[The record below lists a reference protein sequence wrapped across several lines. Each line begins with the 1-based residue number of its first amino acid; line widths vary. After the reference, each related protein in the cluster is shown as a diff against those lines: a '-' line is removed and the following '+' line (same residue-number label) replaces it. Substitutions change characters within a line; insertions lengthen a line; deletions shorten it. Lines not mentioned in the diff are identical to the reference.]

1 MHLLEGTLLQSGR
14 YRIESVLGQGG
25 FGITYRA
32 TQVML
37 GRTVAIKEFFF
48 RSCCSRES
56 NTNSV
61 TVPTEANKEL
71 VDRFK
76 RKFIKEAQI
85 ISSLNHKSVVQ
96 IYDVFEEN
104 GTAYYVMECIEGQ
117 SLSEMVEA
125 RVVIPQAEAIDYI
138 TAVGDALMYI
148 HARHINHLDVKPNNI
163 MRCNDGR
170 IVLLDFGVSKQYDAV
185 TDKGT
190 STTPVGISHGYS
202 PLEHYRRDGVQ
213 TFSPQSDVYA
223 LAATLYKLLTGDTPP
238 EAASVH
244 EDGIP
249 LEPLQIRGIAP
260 NVIQAIVTA
269 MMPRRQ
275 RTQSVAEFIS
285 QLKAIPAVIQPQTSP
300 DNPLN
305 DVTIVGDAP
314 RPVIN
319 DTSTPSIRHNQTNP
333 QPRPNPQ
340 PRSNPQPQ
348 QARQQEANPQP
359 QQRIVR
365 HDSPS
370 HAAAPQTEQKKNG
383 LPRVVI
389 FVLVLA
395 ALLAAAGY
403 MGYKYWQASQDAIQA
418 QEDTESIQLAQPD
431 NGEAPTSS
439 SSSSTPTQQRVV
451 VKEQQQSQPQTK
463 SQSRPAQPSQAR
475 PAQSQ
480 QNRSATARDAA
491 KKSQTSTDHSG
502 EAKKAGDKAQE
513 RRETAKG
520 NTQPTVSTT
529 STTEKPSNQPTQR
542 RREE

>member
-285 QLKAIPAVIQPQTSP
+285 QLKATPAVIQPQTSP

-340 PRSNPQPQ
+340 PQ

-370 HAAAPQTEQKKNG
+370 HVAAPQTEQKKNG

-463 SQSRPAQPSQAR
+463 SQSRPASK
-475 PAQSQ
+475 PAQST
-480 QNRSATARDAA
+480 NSRESS
-491 KKSQTSTDHSG
+491 KKQTTTDHSG
-502 EAKKAGDKAQE
+502 EAKKAANKAADKAQE
-513 RRETAKG
+513 RRDAAKG
-520 NTQPTVSTT
+520 NTQPSVSTP
-529 STTEKPSNQPTQR
+529 STTEKPGNQQSQR